1 MCATLPRRRN
11 RGFPNPNTCGCL
23 TYTPLAPPNP
33 NIAAS
38 SPASTSTSES
48 SKPSESEGALA
59 SLVSAAILVSPFLFW
74 GTSMV
79 AMKGTLEHTTPY
91 FVAFARLAPAGAL
104 VVAYALSQGRKI
116 PEGAAAWGAVSLF
129 ALVDAAMFQVC
140 RS

>member
-1 MCATLPRRRN
+1 M
-11 RGFPNPNTCGCL
+11 
-23 TYTPLAPPNP
+23 
-33 NIAAS
+33 
-38 SPASTSTSES
+38 
-48 SKPSESEGALA
+48 
-59 SLVSAAILVSPFLFW
+59 SAAILVSPFLFW

-140 RS
+140 RSYARR